1 MKAHHIAAIAMLVI
15 LTGAGYVIT
24 VWQQATIP
32 HEEAHGEE
40 TVHGGEED
48 VHTAG
53 NDNNANQDHG
63 TETTDHGEDNNNS
76 NVATSV
82 SGTGNT
88 TETASNEGSETGDHG
103 GENADGTTEAANTET
118 GTETASTETTNNTQ
132 ETETTSTTSASETNS
147 TATSSTNTAAPSALT
162 EAEIDM
168 TMTVEDDNIVIAFKA
183 SEDLDLRGWR
193 LGDAIGV
200 AGLTDHLYYFGDVQ
214 LAAGDTL
221 EVHSACGSDRDL
233 SRYWC
238 VSQSRTL
245 ANSMAKGIFFVDD
258 KGEVAVSCTPVDAES
273 APIRYECL

>member
-32 HEEAHGEE
+32 HHEEAHGEE
-40 TVHGGEED
+40 TGEEGT
-48 VHTAG
+48 HTAG
-53 NDNNANQDHG
+53 TDNSNSQDHG
-63 TETTDHGEDNNNS
+63 TETTDHDTDSTDHDTDNDPA

-82 SGTGNT
+82 SGTDNT
-88 TETASNEGSETGDHG
+88 TETASNQGSETGGHG
-103 GENADGTTEAANTET
+103 GEDADGTTETANTET
-118 GTETASTETTNNTQ
+118 D
-132 ETETTSTTSASETNS
+132 TETTSTASTSENTS
-147 TATSSTNTAAPSALT
+147 TTTAATNTAAPSALA

-168 TMTVEDDNIVIAFKA
+168 TMTVESDNIIIAFKA

-214 LAAGDTL
+214 VAAGDTL
-221 EVHSACGSDRDL
+221 EVHSACGSDQDL